1 MLGYNE
7 SQILHR
13 ITEPGFGLPYQKR
26 QITKEKSEIVELIK
40 QSMNKTA
47 ERVAKVIAANN
58 KKIEEDL
65 RKAGVTIKNEGL
77 PSN

>member
-1 MLGYNE
+1 MLGYSE
-7 SQILHR
+7 SQILQR
-13 ITEPGFGLPYQKR
+13 IREPGFGVQYQKR

-40 QSMNKTA
+40 QSMNKMA

-58 KKIEEDL
+58 NKIEEDL